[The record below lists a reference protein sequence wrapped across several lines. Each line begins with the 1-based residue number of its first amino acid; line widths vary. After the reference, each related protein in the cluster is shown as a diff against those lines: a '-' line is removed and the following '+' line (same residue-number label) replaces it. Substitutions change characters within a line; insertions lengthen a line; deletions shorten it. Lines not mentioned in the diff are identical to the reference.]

1 MKIYSIGRAILWIAA
16 LFLTLV
22 AQAQNPDSRLA
33 RVYVQNGEFEKA
45 AVIYKQIHEENRS
58 NDYYYDC
65 YLNVLLEINN
75 PETIVDMLKKSIKN
89 NPEKLE
95 RLVDFGSFYER
106 QNQADKAKE
115 QYEKAL
121 KQLPENDKIINK
133 LATAF
138 MNKKRYDWAIQVYE
152 KGEKL
157 LKQKD
162 IFAYE
167 LGAAHFQKG
176 DLPKTVES
184 YLNALDYMP
193 SRLTNIEAFFQRETA
208 NRGGYEE
215 LKKQLIARI
224 QKKPD
229 NINYPEMLI
238 WVFMQEGDYGS
249 ALRQSKALD
258 KRLGESGERV
268 LKLAQTAT
276 DDKDYETAISAYEYI
291 CNEKGRESIF
301 YQEAKQNLLAV
312 KKTKLFL
319 SNNQERA
326 TLLAL
331 EKEYENFL
339 DEMGRGRGTSA
350 IMQEL
355 ADFEARYLQNIDKA
369 IKILEEVVN
378 IPQLPRAEQAN
389 AKLELGDYYLM
400 KGENWE
406 ATLLYSQ
413 VDKDQK
419 DEPLGELARYK
430 NAKLAYYK
438 GDFEWAQAQLNILK
452 GSTSELISND
462 AIDVSV
468 FIMEH
473 LNLDTTNAAMF
484 LYAEA
489 DLLYFQNR
497 TDEAL
502 IKMDT
507 LLSKFK
513 GHNLEDDI
521 LLTKSKI
528 AYNRRQYTES
538 ANFLQQIVDNYK
550 EGILVD
556 NALFKMAELYENQ
569 LANPQ
574 KAMELYDKIIIDFSG
589 STFVVESR
597 RRYRR
602 LRGDNIP

>member
-1 MKIYSIGRAILWIAA
+1 MKISSIYRAVLLSGA
-16 LFLTLV
+16 LFLATA

-33 RVYVQNGEFEKA
+33 RKYALDGEYEKA
-45 AVIYKQIHEENRS
+45 AVIYKQIYEQNRS
-58 NDYYYDC
+58 NDYYYEC
-65 YLNVLLEINN
+65 YLNVLLELNN
-75 PETIVDMLKKSIKN
+75 PETTTDMLKKAIKN

-106 QNQADKAKE
+106 QNQPDKAKE

-138 MNKKRYDWAIQVYE
+138 SNKKRYDWAIQVYE

-162 IFAYE
+162 MFAYE
-167 LGAAHFQKG
+167 LGAAYFQKG
-176 DLPKTVES
+176 DLPKTVEN

-193 SRLTNIEAFFQRETA
+193 SRLTNIQAFFQRETA
-208 NRGGYEE
+208 NGGGYEE
-215 LKKQLIARI
+215 LKKQLVTRI

-238 WVFMQEGDYGS
+238 WVFMQEGDYAG

-258 KRLGESGERV
+258 KRLGENGGRV
-268 LKLAQTAT
+268 FRLAQTAT
-276 DDKDYETAISAYEYI
+276 DDKDYETAIAAYEYI
-291 CNEKGRESIF
+291 CNEKGRESAF
-301 YQEAKQNLLAV
+301 YVDAKQNLLAV

-319 SNNQERA
+319 SNNQDRS
-326 TLLAL
+326 TLVAL
-331 EKEYENFL
+331 EKEYEIFL
-339 DEMGRGRGTSA
+339 DEMGRGRGTST

-369 IKILEEVVN
+369 IQILEEVIN
-378 IPQLPRAEQAN
+378 IPQLPRMEQAE

-438 GDFEWAQAQLNILK
+438 GDFEWAQGQLNVLK

-497 TDEAL
+497 PDEAMV
-502 IKMDT
+502 KMDT
-507 LLSKFK
+507 LMARYK

-521 LLTKSKI
+521 LYTKAKI
-528 AYNRRQYTES
+528 AYDRRQYTQ
-538 ANFLQQIVDNYK
+538 AVQLLQQIVDNYK

-556 NALFKMAELYENQ
+556 NALFKMAELYETQ

-597 RRYRR
+597 KRYRR